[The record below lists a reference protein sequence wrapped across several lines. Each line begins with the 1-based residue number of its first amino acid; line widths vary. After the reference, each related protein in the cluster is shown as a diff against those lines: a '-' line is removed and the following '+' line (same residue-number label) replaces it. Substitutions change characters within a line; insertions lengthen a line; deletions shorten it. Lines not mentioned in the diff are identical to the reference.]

1 VRKIVVIGGLA
12 AALAAPAAALATP
25 VATND
30 AQYASLGRVFP
41 DPLANCVASPC
52 DPAAQGN
59 QPATQFIQ
67 YPELIDGLR
76 YLSSKPK
83 WRRYLEVLPLD
94 GKIGDGTG
102 TNERKAFPGND
113 LGRFEFDP
121 KARYHSAGLPQ
132 TGTGRKR
139 SDLVM
144 VRVTDE
150 SVPDKG
156 KKRYA
161 ISLSIHG
168 IERAGAEGGTREI
181 EDLVTAASTGTA
193 GRRILAGGVS
203 GPIPTRGEVLR
214 KAIIYFSYPNPDGWR
229 RGDVS
234 EGGVFFQRY
243 NGNGVDVNRDWPDV
257 GFAFRPYSPLSEPES
272 QGFSRVFRQV
282 ARRGGHFDQGADLHG
297 QLEADALSY
306 TLLPHGR
313 HDYGKNLRIQKVAET
328 IHSASEKALAWS
340 PIIQPNDAPRGGG
353 VPCAPTGVATGDTC
367 AKIYGQTW
375 GSVYDTINYT
385 TTGALGDWFDSPIG
399 LDANGI
405 DNEMSF
411 SHLDKNI
418 VFDPHTEQLH
428 VAGNKALINAQLTRM
443 LNPPKPRFDVAG
455 TKGYVANTR
464 LKRKGRRP
472 APRPGTKPQP
482 DINGATGTPD
492 PAAGGVVLP
501 IDVKRSAKIFDG
513 GMRVDVTNP
522 NLQGVGTGLVT
533 LTIQCKRCDK
543 NRHPG
548 QVGGDGWVT
557 VTQDFNQSP
566 DYLQA
571 GVTAAVNEPDA
582 STHTGQKVLWRAVV
596 GQGGLAPRF
605 DVHFTSGPA
614 TASGETGSPKAPA
627 PRLRAYDVAN
637 TDFLRDLNRFIPQ
650 GDRRFRTVSPRG
662 VALGRQSLGRF
673 DSLTLADDAFPGRST
688 AAQRK
693 RWYAALRKW
702 VGGGG
707 DLVLTDGALRALPS
721 LTKIPPG
728 AVKRIKVY
736 VGQIAFAKDSGGDTL
751 KDPLNRGV
759 RIPGARFNIGMR
771 RQTFEPVPVGFSIQ
785 DDAGN
790 DETHSPQWQVARA
803 AWEKAG
809 GRTAATSVA
818 DEDVSGGN
826 DYEQTAYGELKL
838 GRGVIRILG
847 SGLPQPTEA
856 FDRDFGL
863 SPYAATYTTYILM
876 HNLLKPV
883 HTGACHDLQRPRSFI
898 DRDSLKK
905 GRSGISLR
913 GTAVDRGCG
922 KNGAG
927 KIRRVRISIATRT
940 HNKGRCRFAKPNGG
954 TTRPRNCLRR
964 LWMQAKGRES
974 WSFDYPHALEPG
986 TYTLRA
992 RALDA
997 VGNLGLRTRK
1007 STLHFTVR

>member
-1 VRKIVVIGGLA
+1 M

-30 AQYASLGRVFP
+30 AQYAQLGRVFP

-52 DPAAQGN
+52 DPNAEGN

-67 YPELIDGLR
+67 YPELVNGLR

-94 GKIGDGTG
+94 GKIGAGSGTD
-102 TNERKAFPGND
+102 ERQAFPGND
-113 LGRFEFDP
+113 LGRFEFAP
-121 KARYHSAGLPQ
+121 KPEYHSAGLPQ
-132 TGTGRKR
+132 TGQGRKR
-139 SDLVM
+139 SDLIM

-150 SVPDKG
+150 TVPDKG

-168 IERAGAEGGTREI
+168 IERAGAEGATREI
-181 EDLVTAASTGTA
+181 EDLVTAASTGAA
-193 GRRILAGGVS
+193 GKRILSGGVR
-203 GPIPTRGEVLR
+203 GHVPTFGEVLR
-214 KAIIYFSYPNPDGWR
+214 RSIIYFTYPNPDGWR

-234 EGGVFFQRY
+234 EGGFFFQRY

-272 QGFSRVFRQV
+272 RGFARVFREV
-282 ARRGGHFDQGADLHG
+282 AHRGGHFDQGADLHG

-313 HDYGKNLRIQKVAET
+313 HDYGKNERIERVAET

-375 GSVYDTINYT
+375 GTVYDTINYT

-443 LNPPKPRFDVAG
+443 LDPPKPRFDVAG
-455 TKGYVANTR
+455 SKGYVADVR
-464 LKRKGRRP
+464 LKRKASRP
-472 APRPGTKPQP
+472 RAKPPFGTHPQAGVE
-482 DINGATGTPD
+482 GATGTPD
-492 PAAGGVVLP
+492 PVAGGVVLP
-501 IDVKRSAKIFDG
+501 IDVKRSAKVFDG

-522 NLQGVGTGLVT
+522 NVQGVGTGLVT

-571 GVTAAVNEPDA
+571 GVTAAVNEPQPF
-582 STHTGQKVLWRAVV
+582 THTGRKVLWRAVV
-596 GQGGLAPRF
+596 GQGGLNPRF
-605 DVHFTSGPA
+605 DVHFTSGSA
-614 TASGETGSPKAPA
+614 TSSGETGSSKAPA

-637 TDFLRDLNRFIPQ
+637 TDFLRDLNHFIPA

-673 DSLTLADDAFPGRST
+673 DSLTIADNPFPGRST
-688 AAQRK
+688 AALRT
-693 RWYAALRKW
+693 RWYAAVRKW
-702 VGGGG
+702 VRSGG

-721 LTKIPPG
+721 LTKIPAS
-728 AVKRIKVY
+728 AVKQIQVY
-736 VGQIAFAKDSGGDTL
+736 VGQIGFAKDSNGDTL

-759 RIPGARFNIGMR
+759 TIPGARFNIGMR
-771 RQTFEPVPVGFSIQ
+771 RQTFEPVPVGYSIQ

-790 DETHSPQWQVARA
+790 DETHSPQWQVARS

-818 DEDVSGGN
+818 DQDVAGSN
-826 DYEQTAYGELKL
+826 DYDQTAYGELKL

-863 SPYAATYTTYILM
+863 SPYSATYTTYILM
-876 HNLLKPV
+876 RNMLKPV
-883 HTGACHDLQRPRSFI
+883 HVRPCHDLERPRSFI
-898 DRDSLKK
+898 DRASFEK
-905 GRSGISLR
+905 GRSGFSAR

-922 KNGAG
+922 AGGAG
-927 KIRRVRISIATRT
+927 KVSRMRISVA
-940 HNKGRCRFAKPNGG
+940 
-954 TTRPRNCLRR
+954 
-964 LWMQAKGRES
+964 
-974 WSFDYPHALEPG
+974 
-986 TYTLRA
+986 
-992 RALDA
+992 
-997 VGNLGLRTRK
+997 
-1007 STLHFTVR
+1007 